1 MLDLARQL
9 NDSSAP
15 SVRLDVGPPRPR
27 RSGCR
32 APLAALLAGMCL
44 LQVSLANGMWLWPYL
59 WWQLRVLPHGVANS
73 TDVRVKLTNEN
84 DVYFELR
91 PKHRAP
97 DDELA
102 RR

>member
-1 MLDLARQL
+1 
-9 NDSSAP
+9 
-15 SVRLDVGPPRPR
+15 
-27 RSGCR
+27 
-32 APLAALLAGMCL
+32 
-44 LQVSLANGMWLWPYL
+44 
-59 WWQLRVLPHGVANS
+59 
-73 TDVRVKLTNEN
+73 VRVKLTNEN